1 MDYIEK
7 DNVSLNLNIFDE
19 SEINNNKNIDKK
31 ENEDNKIELLNINFN
46 ESKNNNKE
54 INVVENNNI
63 KNDYNNESIIN
74 TNNEIHEE
82 VKDNNENEVEN
93 IIINEEENEIKL
105 DFTFVNNNIKLILN
119 KNESNNHTITI
130 KKLEKKYYR
139 DHVTGDG
146 NCLFYSLS
154 NLIFGNSNYY
164 HTIRQ
169 LVCDYIENKIET
181 KELFDGE
188 VEKNNYLSRM
198 RNDKTFGTGTEA
210 QVFSIICGIKIMYYL
225 RIINS
230 SKCLKNK
237 NDQVK
242 EIIINEK
249 GIGNFGLLLDIYK
262 NHENINHYSSLRYK
276 KGNGISNE
284 NLIKIKKI
292 ICGIDPK
299 SNDEIDFSKF
309 EIKNVISGK
318 TGKVIGS
325 RQGKSEW
332 KLFTVYS
339 RIKRLKYSN
348 NYYKVI
354 QNNEKLDIKKKVNYN
369 NIIECIKLSNLLEHF
384 NSDNIKK
391 NGVGYII
398 NNYENI
404 IIDKINEKDKIND
417 FKTKDL
423 MHTLNLTDELCK
435 VFTKCICYYCSGIN
449 DNNKNLFKIY
459 RSLYELKNHC
469 RDYHNGNIKDCII
482 NYTLT
487 NDYVEIEPQ
496 KDRRFIMSLEDMLE
510 IDRNDILVNQIGGGY
525 RISNYFNVDNL
536 KIKIFGENI
545 LTLNETN
552 RALISNKLDEYR
564 PDFMLLNECKIGKA
578 KFNIKGYK
586 LELSNKQEVGIIYK
600 DIYYLNNCFTNIE
613 DDYNLIRMANTK
625 GGNFILFCT
634 YLPPNEEHNYR
645 LQELIQKLKILR
657 YKYNNLTLILFGDL
671 NMNRDVIENK
681 LSKEIE
687 ILGFKIWYNRNKN
700 EYTREQKVNDNNKK
714 SYLDY
719 MITYGI
725 DNLCFNILDKLVIT
739 DHRALSIEF
748 LEDKKRKL
756 DRVKEIIEPYNI
768 ANNKIDDISNKLIDV
783 FKSEVPEVKLLRLLH
798 DNKFNF
804 KTRRR
809 KFKFRSNQIK
819 KIVEVIKEMEKKGDI
834 YGLRK
839 LIHRHKTENWHI
851 FLKNLQELRI
861 KNNVKEYFLRL
872 RFYTYINRNT
882 DVLKNLKI
890 INNDK
895 IKITLNKKE
904 INEEIIKKYKD
915 LLGDKGYKEYY
926 FDINDKVINIT
937 TEDIIYGCKNVVRN
951 KATSWDLI
959 PGKSIKKA
967 LKKIEDLEPVYE
979 KLKIILNRYLIPGVI
994 PEEITTSR
1002 LFCLNKK
1009 ADEVGDINNI
1019 RPIAIFFK
1027 IN

>member
-1 MDYIEK
+1 MEYKEN

-19 SEINNNKNIDKK
+19 SEINNNNNIDKK

-63 KNDYNNESIIN
+63 KNENNNENIIN

-169 LVCDYIENKIET
+169 LICDYIENKIET

-230 SKCLKNK
+230 SKCLKDK

-299 SNDEIDFSKF
+299 SNEEIDFSKF

-339 RIKRLKYSN
+339 RIKKLKYSN

-645 LQELIQKLKILR
+645 LQGLIQKLKILR
-657 YKYNNLTLILFGDL
+657 YKYNNLTLVLFGDL

-681 LSKEIE
+681 LK
-687 ILGFKIWYNRNKN
+687 
-700 EYTREQKVNDNNKK
+700 
-714 SYLDY
+714 
-719 MITYGI
+719 
-725 DNLCFNILDKLVIT
+725 
-739 DHRALSIEF
+739 
-748 LEDKKRKL
+748 
-756 DRVKEIIEPYNI
+756 
-768 ANNKIDDISNKLIDV
+768 
-783 FKSEVPEVKLLRLLH
+783 
-798 DNKFNF
+798 
-804 KTRRR
+804 
-809 KFKFRSNQIK
+809 
-819 KIVEVIKEMEKKGDI
+819 
-834 YGLRK
+834 
-839 LIHRHKTENWHI
+839 
-851 FLKNLQELRI
+851 
-861 KNNVKEYFLRL
+861 
-872 RFYTYINRNT
+872 
-882 DVLKNLKI
+882 
-890 INNDK
+890 
-895 IKITLNKKE
+895 
-904 INEEIIKKYKD
+904 
-915 LLGDKGYKEYY
+915 
-926 FDINDKVINIT
+926 
-937 TEDIIYGCKNVVRN
+937 
-951 KATSWDLI
+951 
-959 PGKSIKKA
+959 
-967 LKKIEDLEPVYE
+967 
-979 KLKIILNRYLIPGVI
+979 KLK
-994 PEEITTSR
+994 
-1002 LFCLNKK
+1002 F
-1009 ADEVGDINNI
+1009 
-1019 RPIAIFFK
+1019 
-1027 IN
+1027 